1 MNTSVLVA
9 DSLLAV
15 DVGEISTRAMLF
27 DVVNGQYRFLAVGN
41 APTTAAAPYSDV
53 GEGIRLAIDRLQ
65 EVTGRHL
72 VGADDRIIMPSQA
85 DGSGVDTIAATLS
98 AGPPIKVVA
107 VGLLDD
113 VSLESAQ
120 SLAAT
125 TYARVVANLSL
136 NDGRKPEARVDTILR
151 VRPDVIIVAGGTDGG
166 ASQSVL
172 SLVESVGQ
180 ACLVF
185 PEGQR
190 PDVLYA
196 GNQSLVDNVKSS
208 LDPVTSL
215 HIAPNIRPTLE
226 MEQLEPARL
235 DMGEM
240 FRSVRA
246 RQVPGV
252 HELDIWASGQLCPTA
267 SAFGRV
273 IHFLSKVYD
282 PSKGVLGVDVGASAT
297 TVAAGFADDLLLGVF
312 PQFGLGKDLPGL
324 LKYRKLASI
333 KRWLSVDISDDYIRD
348 FVYNKSL
355 YPASLPVT
363 EEDLAIEQALV
374 REVIRTAVAQI
385 AKRYPKDIS
394 RARADLLPWFEPIVA
409 TGSALINAPSMA
421 QCLLMLL
428 DALQPSGVTTI
439 VLDQNRLAAP
449 LGAAANFNPV
459 LVVQVLESSTFAS
472 LGTVISPVVNVRPGV
487 PVLRLRMTHE
497 SGEETD
503 LEIKHGTIRMLP
515 LPQGQSANIRL
526 QPLHRADVG
535 MGGPGRGGTVR
546 VVGGAFGVVVDCRG
560 RPLSLPEDIGR
571 RRELMMK
578 WLRILGG

>member
-196 GNQSLVDNVKSS
+196 GNQSLV
-208 LDPVTSL
+208 
-215 HIAPNIRPTLE
+215 
-226 MEQLEPARL
+226 
-235 DMGEM
+235 
-240 FRSVRA
+240 
-246 RQVPGV
+246 
-252 HELDIWASGQLCPTA
+252 
-267 SAFGRV
+267 
-273 IHFLSKVYD
+273 
-282 PSKGVLGVDVGASAT
+282 
-297 TVAAGFADDLLLGVF
+297 
-312 PQFGLGKDLPGL
+312 
-324 LKYRKLASI
+324 
-333 KRWLSVDISDDYIRD
+333 
-348 FVYNKSL
+348 
-355 YPASLPVT
+355 
-363 EEDLAIEQALV
+363 
-374 REVIRTAVAQI
+374 
-385 AKRYPKDIS
+385 
-394 RARADLLPWFEPIVA
+394 
-409 TGSALINAPSMA
+409 
-421 QCLLMLL
+421 CLLYTS
-428 DALQPSGVTTI
+428 PSPR
-439 VLDQNRLAAP
+439 DQRGSRMP
-449 LGAAANFNPV
+449 
-459 LVVQVLESSTFAS
+459 SSA
-472 LGTVISPVVNVRPGV
+472 
-487 PVLRLRMTHE
+487 
-497 SGEETD
+497 
-503 LEIKHGTIRMLP
+503 
-515 LPQGQSANIRL
+515 
-526 QPLHRADVG
+526 
-535 MGGPGRGGTVR
+535 
-546 VVGGAFGVVVDCRG
+546 
-560 RPLSLPEDIGR
+560 
-571 RRELMMK
+571 
-578 WLRILGG
+578 

>member
-1 MNTSVLVA
+1 MNNSFLEA

-41 APTTAAAPYSDV
+41 APTTAAAPNFDV
-53 GEGIRLAIDRLQ
+53 GEGVHLAIDRLQ

-72 VGADDRIIMPSQA
+72 IGADDRIIMPSQG

-98 AGPPIKVVA
+98 TGPPIRVVA

-120 SLAAT
+120 NLAT
-125 TYARVVANLSL
+125 STYAHVVANLSL
-136 NDGRKPEARVDTILR
+136 NDGRKPEGRVDTILR
-151 VRPDVIIVAGGTDGG
+151 ARPDVIIVAGGTDGG

-172 SLVESVGQ
+172 RLVESVGQ

-185 PEGQR
+185 PEGER
-190 PDVLYA
+190 PDVLFA

-226 MEQLEPARL
+226 VEQLEPARL

-252 HELDIWASGQLCPTA
+252 HELDVWASGRLGPTA
-267 SAFGRV
+267 SAFGRA

-297 TVAAGFADDLLLGVF
+297 TVAAAFADDLHLGVF
-312 PQFGLGKDLPGL
+312 PQLGLGKGLPGL
-324 LKYRKLASI
+324 LKIRKMAGI
-333 KRWLSVDISDDYIRD
+333 KRWLSIDISDDYIRD
-348 FVYNKSL
+348 YVYNKSL

-363 EEDLAIEQALV
+363 LDDLEIEQALV
-374 REVIRTAVAQI
+374 REVIRTAVNKI
-385 AKRYPKDIS
+385 AKQYPNNIS
-394 RARADLLPWFEPIVA
+394 RARTDLLPWFEPIVA

-428 DALQPSGVTTI
+428 DALQPTGVTTM
-439 VLDQNRLAAP
+439 VLDQNRLTAP
-449 LGAAANFNPV
+449 LGAAADFNPV

-472 LGTVISPVVNVRPGV
+472 LGTVISPVVNVRAGV
-487 PVLRLRMTHE
+487 PVLHLRMTYE

-503 LEIKHGTIRMLP
+503 LEIKHGTIKVLP
-515 LPQGQSANIRL
+515 LPQGQSARIRL

-535 MGGPGRGGTVR
+535 MGGLGRGGTVR
-546 VVGGAFGVVVDCRG
+546 VVGGAFGVVVDGRG
-560 RPLSLPEDIGR
+560 RPLRLPEDIGR
-571 RRELMMK
+571 RRELMRK

>member
-1 MNTSVLVA
+1 MNTSLLEA

-41 APTTAAAPYSDV
+41 APTTAAAPYYDV
-53 GEGIRLAIDRLQ
+53 GEGVRLALDRLQ

-72 VGADDRIIMPSQA
+72 IGADDRIIMPSQA
-85 DGSGVDTIAATLS
+85 DGSGVDTTAATLS

-120 SLAAT
+120 NLAAT

-136 NDGRKPEARVDTILR
+136 NDGRKPEVRVDTILR
-151 VRPDVIIVAGGTDGG
+151 ARPDVIIVAGGTDGG

-172 SLVESVGQ
+172 RLVESVGQ

-185 PEGQR
+185 PEGHR
-190 PDVLYA
+190 PDVLFA
-196 GNQSLVDNVKSS
+196 GNQSLVDNVKSF

-226 MEQLEPARL
+226 VEQLEPARL

-252 HELDIWASGQLCPTA
+252 HELDVWASGQLSSTA

-297 TVAAGFADDLLLGVF
+297 TVAAAFDDNLLLGVF

-324 LKYRKLASI
+324 LKCRKLASI
-333 KRWLSVDISDDYIRD
+333 KRWLTVDISDDYIRD
-348 FVYNKSL
+348 YVYNKSL

-363 EEDLAIEQALV
+363 EDDLAIEQALV
-374 REVIRTAVAQI
+374 REVIRTAVTQI
-385 AKRYPKDIS
+385 AKRFPKDIK
-394 RARADLLPWFEPIVA
+394 RARTDLLPWFEPIVA

-449 LGAAANFNPV
+449 LGAAADLNPV

-487 PVLRLRMTHE
+487 PVLRLCMTDE

-503 LEIKHGTIRMLP
+503 LEIKHGTIRTLP
-515 LPQGQSANIRL
+515 LPQGQSAHIRL

-546 VVGGAFGVVVDCRG
+546 VVGGALGVVIDGRG
-560 RPLSLPEDIGR
+560 RPLRLPEDIGR
-571 RRELMMK
+571 RRELMRK
-578 WLRILGG
+578 WLWVLGG

>member
-1 MNTSVLVA
+1 MNNSFLEA

-41 APTTAAAPYSDV
+41 APTTAVAPNFDV
-53 GEGIRLAIDRLQ
+53 GEGVRLAIDRLQ

-72 VGADDRIIMPSQA
+72 IGADDRIIMPSQG

-98 AGPPIKVVA
+98 TGPPIRVVA

-120 SLAAT
+120 NLAAT

-136 NDGRKPEARVDTILR
+136 NDGRKPEGRVDTILR
-151 VRPDVIIVAGGTDGG
+151 ARPDVIIVAGGTDGG

-172 SLVESVGQ
+172 RLVESVGQ

-185 PEGQR
+185 PEGER
-190 PDVLYA
+190 PDVLFA

-226 MEQLEPARL
+226 VEQLEPARL
-235 DMGEM
+235 YMGEM
-240 FRSVRA
+240 FRSIRA

-252 HELDIWASGQLCPTA
+252 HELDVWASGRLSPTA
-267 SAFGRV
+267 SAFGRA

-297 TVAAGFADDLLLGVF
+297 TVAAAFSDDLLLGVF
-312 PQFGLGKDLPGL
+312 PQFGLGKGLPGL
-324 LKYRKLASI
+324 LNIRKLAGI
-333 KRWLSVDISDDYIRD
+333 KRWLSIDISDDYIRD
-348 FVYNKSL
+348 YVYNKSL

-363 EEDLAIEQALV
+363 QDDLEIEQALV
-374 REVIRTAVAQI
+374 REVIRAAVTKI
-385 AKRYPKDIS
+385 AKQYPKNIS
-394 RARADLLPWFEPIVA
+394 RARIDLLPWFEPIVA

-421 QCLLMLL
+421 QCMLMLL
-428 DALQPSGVTTI
+428 DALQPAGVTTM
-439 VLDQNRLAAP
+439 VLDQNRLTAP
-449 LGAAANFNPV
+449 LGAAADFNPV

-487 PVLRLRMTHE
+487 PVLHLRMTYE

-503 LEIKHGTIRMLP
+503 LEIKHGTIEVLP
-515 LPQGQSANIRL
+515 LPQGQSARIRL

-535 MGGPGRGGTVR
+535 MGGLGRGGTVR
-546 VVGGAFGVVVDCRG
+546 VVGGAFGVVVDGRG
-560 RPLSLPEDIGR
+560 RPLRLPEDIGR
-571 RRELMMK
+571 RRELMRK